1 MFKENSYATKS
12 AFLGPKKYKKWA
24 KWLFLILKKN
34 SHYAHGGVNG
44 SNVRTMG
51 PLCFLL
57 KFVSHFAVPSQPKTK
72 ILILHILGG
81 SS

>member
-1 MFKENSYATKS
+1 MPQNRPFW
-12 AFLGPKKYKKWA
+12 GPKNIKSGA

-34 SHYAHGGVNG
+34 SHYAHSGVNG
-44 SNVRTMG
+44 SNVRTIG
-51 PLCFLL
+51 PLYFLL